1 MEEFDF
7 LPKHWKTGKLEDL
20 LDYIQPT
27 DYIVEST
34 DYSDNYKTPVLTP
47 GKSFIKGYTN
57 ETHGVFKNLPVII
70 FDDFTTATK
79 FVTFPF
85 KVKSSAMKILSP
97 KTKDS
102 NIKFAFYYMQTLR
115 VSTDTHKR
123 YWISVYAK
131 IKVPLPPPLEQEL
144 IVSKIEELLSDL
156 ENGKQQLLTAREQLK
171 VYRQSL
177 LKWAFEGKLTENW
190 RKQNLPA
197 AEGLNSSNAQKGSKG
212 KSTPKVHGSR
222 VRIPIESHS
231 MAAEPVVGYVPK
243 EGTELGE
250 LPEGW
255 QVIRVGDVCEC
266 IVPNR
271 DKPKS
276 FSGNIKWVTTPNL
289 APNSVR
295 LNYEDISL
303 GLTETEVEEYNARV
317 IPVGG
322 VIMTCVGTF
331 GLSAIVEKPI
341 VINQQ
346 LHAFISN
353 NQVNAKYLAYCIQH
367 SKNYFEKM
375 ATTTTIAYL
384 NKTNC
389 NSMPLPLCS
398 LEEQKAIVDQIES
411 KLTVCDKIEETI
423 ESSLQQA
430 ETLKQSILKQA
441 FEGRLVAA
449 EEKPAYKPKNVYFYQ
464 MQLLGYVLK
473 ISKEKNISHGEMTT
487 AKYMY
492 LIDRLFKVPTHYK
505 YERWHLGPYP
515 PEMKKAVKNKKFFG
529 ADGNELKVVDEKSL
543 FKYNNPYEQQVID
556 GIGELAQ
563 LFGQYVPKER
573 PHQTELLA
581 TVCKVIEDIQ
591 STDLAAVRQSMKEW
605 KIDLKNTKVKN
616 KAEKFNEADTAK
628 CLNFVMEKSWDIKL
642 ISNSKS
648 V

>member
-1 MEEFDF
+1 MNAKDE
-7 LPKHWKTGKLEDL
+7 L
-20 LDYIQPT
+20 LYLDIGGIDNNTNRIQNHKSYTWNDAPSRAQQKVFVN
-27 DYIVEST
+27 DILFST
-34 DYSDNYKTPVLTP
+34 VRTYMRNIAVVDKRIYDGQIASSGFCVIRAKSEVLDH
-47 GKSFIKGYTN
+47 KY
-57 ETHGVFKNLPVII
+57 
-70 FDDFTTATK
+70 
-79 FVTFPF
+79 
-85 KVKSSAMKILSP
+85 
-97 KTKDS
+97 
-102 NIKFAFYYMQTLR
+102 AFYYTLTQTFLQ
-115 VSTDTHKR
+115 
-123 YWISVYAK
+123 
-131 IKVPLPPPLEQEL
+131 PLNELQTGSSYPAVRDSDVFAQQIPIPPLAEQHE

-190 RKQNLPA
+190 RKQNLSA
-197 AEGLNSSNAQKGSKG
+197 AEGSNSSNAQKGSKG

-222 VRIPIESHS
+222 VRIPTESHS
-231 MAAEPVVGYVPK
+231 MAAEPEVGYVPK

-255 QVIRVGDVCEC
+255 NFKKLGEITTVLGDGLHGTPKYSEIGEYYFINGNNLNEGKIEIKENTKRVTLEEFNKYKKPLSERTVLISINGSIGYTAFYNNEKIVLGKSACYFNLLDTVDKNYIR
-266 IVPNR
+266 
-271 DKPKS
+271 
-276 FSGNIKWVTTPNL
+276 
-289 APNSVR
+289 
-295 LNYEDISL
+295 YY
-303 GLTETEVEEYNARV
+303 LT
-317 IPVGG
+317 
-322 VIMTCVGTF
+322 
-331 GLSAIVEKPI
+331 S
-341 VINQQ
+341 NQ
-346 LHAFISN
+346 FISYAN
-353 NQVNAKYLAYCIQH
+353 KNATGSTI
-367 SKNYFEKM
+367 KNVG
-375 ATTTTIAYL
+375 L
-384 NKTNC
+384 KT
-389 NSMPLPLCS
+389 MRELEIPLSSS
-398 LEEQKAIVDQIES
+398 LEEQQAIVEELES
-411 KLTVCDKIEETI
+411 KLTVCDKIEEAI

-616 KAEKFNEADTAK
+616 KAEKFNEDETRE
-628 CLNFVMEKSWDIKL
+628 CLNL
-642 ISNSKS
+642 ITKNKWQERLIT
-648 V
+648 